1 MPRLIIFIL
10 WFHVLGL
17 MTVPSTFAQD
27 NAQEN
32 ISENTDRLEDIALS
46 FEQELAKFYAIL
58 KEKEKEKRE
67 LTKRLKTEVDA
78 LTLQQLTQELASVD
92 DIILGVRSEIVNV
105 STNGMTLFAKPPVDK
120 KDFNWQEDLKLIFEP
135 LLDQLRGIGERPR
148 LIAKLETDIVY
159 WEARARELTQAVEN
173 LTENLKRLNNT
184 ALRQEVQ
191 SLLNSA
197 ASRKNRA
204 EQKLSLL
211 NKDLVDLRKSE
222 STIWSSLKN
231 IFREVIVGILL
242 HLLIAV
248 AAAIFVYQC
257 VRILSLIPIQLIR
270 KKTPNT
276 TLFAERA
283 IVFGRVVIGV
293 IFMVFTY
300 FVVLYSFS
308 EWLLIVLSLLIIAG
322 LILALKNTAPDYIIE
337 IKALLNMGSIRQGE
351 RLIYRGLPWRISKL
365 NVHTHL
371 SNPALGSSLRVPL
384 NKIINLSSRDSHVK
398 EPWFPTKVGD
408 IVLLEDGV
416 FGKVTRQTLDIVEI
430 NFGGSI
436 FSYQTLDFLTKRP
449 QNLSREGFSVY
460 ETFGF
465 DYTHQS
471 IATDDMLKTY
481 REELTRAMKKSDYN
495 KFNTFLT
502 VEFSNAS
509 ASSLDFRVIASFN
522 GEVAADFY
530 RLKRFFQEASVNI
543 ANKHGWIIPFQQLTV
558 HHVPEK

>member
-1 MPRLIIFIL
+1 MFG
-10 WFHVLGL
+10 FVGAS
-17 MTVPSTFAQD
+17 TTFAQENVQEKISD
-27 NAQEN
+27 NTAV
-32 ISENTDRLEDIALS
+32 LESVALS
-46 FEQELAKFYAIL
+46 FEQELANFYAIL

-67 LTKRLKTEVDA
+67 LTKRLKIETDA
-78 LTLQQLTQELASVD
+78 LTQQQLTQELASVN
-92 DIILGVRSEIVNV
+92 DIIIGVRSEIVNV

-120 KDFNWQEDLKLIFEP
+120 KDFNWQEDLELIFEP

-159 WEARARELTQAVEN
+159 WDTRKKELTQAVEN
-173 LTENLKRLNNT
+173 LTENLKQLSSP
-184 ALRQEVQ
+184 ALLQEVQ
-191 SLLNSA
+191 GLLDSA

-211 NKDLVDLRKSE
+211 NKDLTDLKKSE
-222 STIWSSLKN
+222 GTIWSSLGD
-231 IFREVIVGILL
+231 IFRDVIVGILL

-257 VRILSLIPIQLIR
+257 VRLLSLIPIQLIR
-270 KKTPNT
+270 KKTPNA

-283 IVFGRVVIGV
+283 IVFGRVVIGI

-351 RLIYRGLPWRISKL
+351 RLIYHGLPWRISKL

-384 NKIINLSSRDSHVK
+384 SEIINLSSRDSHVK

-416 FGKVTRQTLDIVEI
+416 FGKITRQTLDIVEI

-436 FSYQTLDFLTKRP
+436 FSYQTLDFLTRRP
-449 QNLSREGFSVY
+449 QNLSKEGFSVY

-465 DYTHQS
+465 DYEHQS
-471 IATDDMLKTY
+471 IATDEMLKTY
-481 REELTRAMKKSDYN
+481 KEELTMAMKKSDYN
-495 KFNTFLT
+495 SFNTFLT

-509 ASSLDFRVIASFN
+509 ASSLDFRVIASFD
-522 GEVAADFY
+522 GDVAADFY
-530 RLKRFFQEASVNI
+530 RLKRFFQESSVNI
-543 ANKHGWIIPFQQLTV
+543 ANKHGWIIPFQQLKV
-558 HHVPEK
+558 HHVPEKSFTMPK

>member
-1 MPRLIIFIL
+1 M
-10 WFHVLGL
+10 LGF
-17 MTVPSTFAQD
+17 VGASSTFAQENVQEKISD
-27 NAQEN
+27 NTAV
-32 ISENTDRLEDIALS
+32 LESVALS

-67 LTKRLKTEVDA
+67 LTKRLKLETDA
-78 LTLQQLTQELASVD
+78 LTQQQLTQELASVN
-92 DIILGVRSEIVNV
+92 DIIIGVRSEIVNV

-120 KDFNWQEDLKLIFEP
+120 KDFNWQQDLELIFEP

-159 WEARARELTQAVEN
+159 WDTREKELTQAVEN
-173 LTENLKRLNNT
+173 LTENLKQLSSP

-191 SLLNSA
+191 GLLDSA

-211 NKDLVDLRKSE
+211 NKDLTDLKKSE
-222 STIWSSLKN
+222 GTIWSSLGD
-231 IFREVIVGILL
+231 IFRDVIVGILL

-257 VRILSLIPIQLIR
+257 VRLLSLIPIQLIR
-270 KKTPNT
+270 KKTPNA

-283 IVFGRVVIGV
+283 IVFGRVVIGI

-351 RLIYRGLPWRISKL
+351 RLIYHGLPWRISKL

-384 NKIINLSSRDSHVK
+384 SEIINLSSRDSHVK

-416 FGKVTRQTLDIVEI
+416 FGKITRQTLDLVEI

-436 FSYQTLDFLTKRP
+436 FSYQTLDFLTRRP
-449 QNLSREGFSVY
+449 QNLSKEGFSVY

-465 DYTHQS
+465 DYDHQS
-471 IATDDMLKTY
+471 VATDEMLKTY
-481 REELTRAMKKSDYN
+481 KGSIMAMKRSDCN
-495 KFNTFLT
+495 SFNTLLI
-502 VEFSNAS
+502 VDFSNAL
-509 ASSLDFRVIASFN
+509 APSLDFRDIASFK
-522 GEVAADFY
+522 GVAAADFY
-530 RLKRFFQEASVNI
+530 RLKRFFQESSVNI
-543 ANKHGWIIPFQQLTV
+543 ANEHGWIIPFQQLKV
-558 HHVPEK
+558 HHVPEKSFTMKNNS

>member
-1 MPRLIIFIL
+1 MFG
-10 WFHVLGL
+10 FVGAS
-17 MTVPSTFAQD
+17 STFAQENVQEKISD
-27 NAQEN
+27 NTAVLEN
-32 ISENTDRLEDIALS
+32 VALS

-67 LTKRLKTEVDA
+67 LTKRLKIETDA
-78 LTLQQLTQELASVD
+78 LTQQQLTQELASVE
-92 DIILGVRSEIVNV
+92 DIIIGVRSEIVNV

-120 KDFNWQEDLKLIFEP
+120 KDFNWQEDLELIFEP

-159 WEARARELTQAVEN
+159 WDTREKELTQAVEN
-173 LTENLKRLNNT
+173 LTANLKQLSSS

-191 SLLNSA
+191 SLLDSA

-211 NKDLVDLRKSE
+211 NKDLTDLKKSE
-222 STIWSSLKN
+222 GTIWSSLGD
-231 IFREVIVGILL
+231 IFRDVIVGILL

-257 VRILSLIPIQLIR
+257 VRLLSLIPIQLIR
-270 KKTPNT
+270 KKTPNA

-283 IVFGRVVIGV
+283 IVFGRVVIGI

-300 FVVLYSFS
+300 FLVLYSFS

-351 RLIYRGLPWRISKL
+351 RLIYHGLPWRISKL

-384 NKIINLSSRDSHVK
+384 SEIINLSSRDSHVK

-416 FGKVTRQTLDIVEI
+416 FGKITRQTLDLVEI

-436 FSYQTLDFLTKRP
+436 FSYQTLDFLTRRP
-449 QNLSREGFSVY
+449 QNLSKEGFSVY

-465 DYTHQS
+465 DYEHQS
-471 IATDDMLKTY
+471 IATDEMLKTY
-481 REELTRAMKKSDYN
+481 KEELTMAMKKSDYN
-495 KFNTFLT
+495 SFNTFLT

-509 ASSLDFRVIASFN
+509 ASSLDFRIIASFD
-522 GEVAADFY
+522 GDVAADFY
-530 RLKRFFQEASVNI
+530 RLKRFFQESSVNI
-543 ANKHGWIIPFQQLTV
+543 ANKHGWIIPFQQLKV
-558 HHVPEK
+558 HHVSEK

>member
-1 MPRLIIFIL
+1 MFG
-10 WFHVLGL
+10 FVGAS
-17 MTVPSTFAQD
+17 STFAQE
-27 NAQEN
+27 NVQEK
-32 ISENTDRLEDIALS
+32 ISDNTDVLENVALS

-67 LTKRLKTEVDA
+67 LTKRLKIETDA
-78 LTLQQLTQELASVD
+78 LTQQQLTQELASVE
-92 DIILGVRSEIVNV
+92 DIIIGVRSEIVNV

-120 KDFNWQEDLKLIFEP
+120 KDFNWQEDLELIFEP

-159 WEARARELTQAVEN
+159 WDTREKELTQAVEN
-173 LTENLKRLNNT
+173 LTANLKQLSSS

-191 SLLNSA
+191 SLLDSA

-211 NKDLVDLRKSE
+211 NKDLTDLKKSE
-222 STIWSSLKN
+222 GTIWSSLGD
-231 IFREVIVGILL
+231 IFRDVIVGILL

-257 VRILSLIPIQLIR
+257 VRLLSLIPIQLIR
-270 KKTPNT
+270 KKTPNA

-283 IVFGRVVIGV
+283 IVFGRVVIGI

-300 FVVLYSFS
+300 FLVLYSFS

-351 RLIYRGLPWRISKL
+351 RLIYHGLPWRISKL

-384 NKIINLSSRDSHVK
+384 SEIINLSSRDSHVK

-416 FGKVTRQTLDIVEI
+416 FGKITRQTLDLVEI

-436 FSYQTLDFLTKRP
+436 FSYQTLDFLTRRP
-449 QNLSREGFSVY
+449 QNLSKEGFSVY

-465 DYTHQS
+465 DYEHQS
-471 IATDDMLKTY
+471 IATDEMLKTY
-481 REELTRAMKKSDYN
+481 KEELTMAMKKSDYN
-495 KFNTFLT
+495 SFNTFLT

-509 ASSLDFRVIASFN
+509 ASSLDFRIIASFD
-522 GEVAADFY
+522 GDVAADFY
-530 RLKRFFQEASVNI
+530 RLKRFFQESSVNI
-543 ANKHGWIIPFQQLTV
+543 ANKHGWIIPFQQLKV
-558 HHVPEK
+558 HHEPEKSFTMTK